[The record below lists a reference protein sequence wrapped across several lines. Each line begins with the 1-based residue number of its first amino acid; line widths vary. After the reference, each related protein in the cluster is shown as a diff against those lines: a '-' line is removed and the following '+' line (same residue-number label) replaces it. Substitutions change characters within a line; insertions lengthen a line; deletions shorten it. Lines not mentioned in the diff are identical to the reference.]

1 MKKKLLRLIIITL
14 VIVSVFFILTEIA
27 ETVQK
32 KEDGGKTFPGWLQS
46 VLMEP
51 YLPGLH
57 RMNGG
62 TESQIVGDM
71 RNRWLLAE
79 LPVFLY
85 DMEKEGEDT
94 YARESDY
101 ARLLMLEGSDEDNKA
116 IAQED
121 LEYDENAMHL
131 EQGLADALLEENG
144 MYLENQTG
152 QESGIGEQVSGN
164 TPQGFV
170 PVSNKSYSYRW
181 EDLAGYEDLV
191 KAFYAVDSTTKA
203 GEELLKAEKLLAADM
218 RITGS
223 ADSPQILIY
232 HTHSQEAFAD
242 SVPGD
247 AATSIV
253 GVGDFLAA
261 LLKERYGYNVMHYTE
276 SFDKESR
283 DYAYGNSLPVI
294 EQLLAEHPTIEVVID
309 LHRDAMPEDRRLV
322 MDLQGRPTAQI
333 MFFNGLSRTAKGPI
347 EYLENPYLADNLAFS
362 LKGY

>member
-181 EDLAGYEDLV
+181 EDLTGYEDLV
-191 KAFYAVDSTTKA
+191 KAFYAVDSTTRA

-242 SVPGD
+242 
-247 AATSIV
+247 
-253 GVGDFLAA
+253 
-261 LLKERYGYNVMHYTE
+261 
-276 SFDKESR
+276 
-283 DYAYGNSLPVI
+283 
-294 EQLLAEHPTIEVVID
+294 
-309 LHRDAMPEDRRLV
+309 
-322 MDLQGRPTAQI
+322 
-333 MFFNGLSRTAKGPI
+333 
-347 EYLENPYLADNLAFS
+347 
-362 LKGY
+362 

>member
-1 MKKKLLRLIIITL
+1 M
-14 VIVSVFFILTEIA
+14 
-27 ETVQK
+27 
-32 KEDGGKTFPGWLQS
+32 
-46 VLMEP
+46 
-51 YLPGLH
+51 
-57 RMNGG
+57 
-62 TESQIVGDM
+62 GDM

-191 KAFYAVDSTTKA
+191 KAFYAVDSTTRA

-253 GVGDFLAA
+253 GVGTFW
-261 LLKERYGYNVMHYTE
+261 
-276 SFDKESR
+276 
-283 DYAYGNSLPVI
+283 
-294 EQLLAEHPTIEVVID
+294 
-309 LHRDAMPEDRRLV
+309 RR
-322 MDLQGRPTAQI
+322 
-333 MFFNGLSRTAKGPI
+333 F
-347 EYLENPYLADNLAFS
+347 
-362 LKGY
+362 